1 MIEKLQQHLESHQ
14 ILSTTAKIK
23 AMNLSN
29 IISSASFFVKKKVSF
44 QEHNGTKEQKVGSS
58 LRNPQVCHAGK

>member
-1 MIEKLQQHLESHQ
+1 
-14 ILSTTAKIK
+14 
-23 AMNLSN
+23 MNLSN
-29 IISSASFFVKKKVSF
+29 IISSASLFVKKKVSF